1 MGDRVQP
8 IDRVGNGIEMSQDI
22 AKVLGQVTRGT
33 IDSARG
39 ILNTLLHVPELW
51 ARRNDASRV
60 GGFRKGASRHV
71 QRLEY
76 GFIDVSFVGTIRYSR
91 ENETE
96 QLEREIRVGRFLVG
110 REKRRELVDL
120 LEQI

>member
-1 MGDRVQP
+1 MQP
-8 IDRVGNGIEMSQDI
+8 IDCVRNSIEMSQDI
-22 AKVLGQVTRGT
+22 AEVFGQVTRGT
-33 IDSARG
+33 IDAARG

-51 ARRNDASRV
+51 TRRNDASRV
-60 GGFRKGASRHV
+60 GGFRKGAGRHI

-76 GFIDVSFVGTIRYSR
+76 GFIDVSFVGTTRYPR
-91 ENETE
+91 KNETE

-120 LEQI
+120 LKQI